1 MSRARDSEAPVKER
15 TKPRVGADPPA
26 GGPDEPVKIPDVLPV
41 LPLRDTVVFPYIIL
55 PLSVSRG
62 PSVTAVDRALAE
74 NRIILL
80 AAQRDGSLEEP
91 GEEDLYPFGTAGVIM
106 RMLKLPDGR
115 IRILVQGLAR
125 VRIQHLSQTHPYL
138 QAKIERIEEP
148 SAGRGP
154 ESEEEAGL
162 AAEAMVR
169 SVKDSLDRTAAL
181 GKNISPEVMVIAANL
196 EDPGRLADLA
206 ASNLDL
212 KLEEAQRILETVDP
226 LERLKKVSDLLLRE
240 VQVLTMQQ
248 EISSQARGEMDRT
261 QREYYLR
268 QQLKAI
274 QEELGEGDDLAQEI
288 AGYRERA
295 EEKGLSAE
303 AREELDR
310 QVRRL
315 ERTHPD
321 SAESAIIRTY
331 LDWLTGLPWETL
343 SDDDLDL
350 EHAQTVLDE
359 DHYDLE
365 KVKER
370 IIEYLAVRKLKRDT
384 RGPILCFVGPPG
396 VGKTSLG
403 RSIARA
409 VGRQFVRISLGGV
422 RDEAE
427 VRGHRRTYVGAL
439 PGRILQGI
447 HQAGTSNPVFMLDEI
462 DKIGSDFRGDP
473 SSALLEVLDPEQNAT
488 FRDHYLGVE
497 YDLSRV
503 LFIATANLLEP
514 IQPAFRDRMEILRL
528 SGYTEE
534 EKRIIA
540 RRHLIPKQLE
550 ANGIGTEHVQIDD
563 DALGEIIAR
572 YTKEAGLRNLERELA
587 SIFRKVAVRVARG
600 ELAGGEAVEGA
611 EAAPLVVDPE
621 RVADLLGPARHFTE
635 ELLNRDRVG
644 VATGLAWTAAGGDLM
659 FIEVVAVEG
668 EGKLRLTGQLGEVMK
683 ESGQAAL
690 SFARA
695 WAEGSKRV
703 PAQRRRFFSEHDV
716 HIHVPAGSVPKD
728 GPSAGITIATALLSV
743 LTGRAV
749 DRRVAMTGEITLRG
763 DVLPIGG
770 LKEKVLAARGAGVA
784 AVILPH
790 LNERDLVEI
799 PEHLKEGLTFHLV
812 DSVDEVLELALLP
825 PEKPGGPTTRR
836 KAAAASRG

>member
-1 MSRARDSEAPVKER
+1 MSRGRQSAHAGPER
-15 TKPRVGADPPA
+15 NRAGAGPEPGGAQGPAADDRV
-26 GGPDEPVKIPDVLPV
+26 EVPDVLPV

-55 PLSVSRG
+55 PLSVSRAT
-62 PSVTAVDRALAE
+62 SVAAVDRALAE
-74 NRIILL
+74 NRVILL
-80 AAQRDGSLEEP
+80 AAQRDASVEEP
-91 GEEDLYPFGTAGVIM
+91 EEGDLFELATAGVIM

-115 IRILVQGLAR
+115 IRILVQGLTR
-125 VRIQHLSQTHPYL
+125 VRIQHLSQTRPYL
-138 QAKIERIEEP
+138 QAKVERLEEP
-148 SAGRGP
+148 
-154 ESEEEAGL
+154 EEDGGGEGGL
-162 AAEAMVR
+162 AVEAMVR
-169 SVKDSLDRTAAL
+169 SVKESLEQAAGL
-181 GKNISPEVMVIAANL
+181 GKSISPEIMVIAANL

-212 KLEEAQRILETVDP
+212 KLEEAQEILETVDP
-226 LERLKKVSDLLLRE
+226 LARLKKVSDLLARE

-274 QEELGEGDDLAQEI
+274 QEELGEGDELSQEI
-288 AGYRERA
+288 AGYREKA
-295 EEKGLSAE
+295 EEKELSEE
-303 AREELDR
+303 AVDELER
-310 QVRRL
+310 QIRRL
-315 ERTHPD
+315 ERSHPD
-321 SAESAIIRTY
+321 SAESSILRAY
-331 LDWLTGLPWETL
+331 LEWLTGLPWGTL
-343 SDDDLDL
+343 SEDNLELD
-350 EHAQTVLDE
+350 HARQVLDE

-370 IIEYLAVRKLKRDT
+370 IVEYLAVRKLKADT
-384 RGPILCFVGPPG
+384 KGPILCFVGPPG

-409 VGRQFVRISLGGV
+409 VGRRFVRLSLGGV

-427 VRGHRRTYVGAL
+427 IRGHRRTYVGAL

-462 DKIGSDFRGDP
+462 DKIGADYRGDP

-514 IQPAFRDRMEILRL
+514 IQPAFRDRMEVIRL

-534 EKRIIA
+534 EKLAIA

-550 ANGIGTEHVQIDD
+550 ANGVTGEHVEVTDG
-563 DALGEIIAR
+563 ALREIVAR

-587 SIFRKVAVRVARG
+587 SIFRKVAVHVARAPAPETVERNG
-600 ELAGGEAVEGA
+600 EGSAAEGEGGPE
-611 EAAPLVVDPE
+611 PLVVDAEQVPE
-621 RVADLLGPARHFTE
+621 LLGPARHFTE
-635 ELLNRDRVG
+635 ELLDRDRVG
-644 VATGLAWTAAGGDLM
+644 VATGLAWTEAGGDLM
-659 FIEVVAVEG
+659 FIEAVAVEG
-668 EGKLRLTGQLGEVMK
+668 EGHLRLTGQLGEVMK

-690 SFARA
+690 SFARS
-695 WAEGSKRV
+695 WAEGSEAV
-703 PAQRRRFFSEHDV
+703 PPERRRFFSRHDI

-743 LTGRAV
+743 LTGRPV
-749 DRRVAMTGEITLRG
+749 NRRVAMTGEITLRG

-770 LKEKVLAARGAGVA
+770 VKEKVLAARGAGVTEL
-784 AVILPH
+784 VMPR
-790 LNERDLVEI
+790 LNERDLTEV
-799 PEHLKEGLTFHLV
+799 PEHLR
-812 DSVDEVLELALLP
+812 A
-825 PEKPGGPTTRR
+825 
-836 KAAAASRG
+836 